1 MKKILLLALFTSM
14 VSAAYAQTDTLTTD
28 KVAAY
33 IDKQVV
39 VKGVVAGAR
48 RFETGERAPLLLI
61 NLDEAYPNTPLTVVL
76 YKEVLEKAKI
86 NEAELT
92 GKKVVASGKIS
103 VFRGRNQLV
112 IEKLEDL
119 KIGN

>member
-1 MKKILLLALFTSM
+1 MKKILLVALFSSL
-14 VSAAYAQTDTLTTD
+14 VSAVYAQSDTLTTD
-28 KVAAY
+28 KVASY
-33 IDKQVV
+33 VDKQVI

-48 RFETGERAPLLLI
+48 RFESGERAPLLLI
-61 NLDEAYPNTPLTVVL
+61 NLDEAYPHTPLTVVL
-76 YKEVLEKAKI
+76 YKEVLEKATIDEK
-86 NEAELT
+86 ELT

-103 VFRGRNQLV
+103 VFKGRNQLV

>member
-1 MKKILLLALFTSM
+1 MKKLLLMALLSCLVGT
-14 VSAAYAQTDTLTTD
+14 AYSQTDTLTTD
-28 KVAAY
+28 KVANY

-76 YKEVLEKAKI
+76 YKEVLEKATIDEK
-86 NEAELT
+86 ELT
-92 GKKVVASGKIS
+92 GKKIVASGKIS

>member
-1 MKKILLLALFTSM
+1 MKKLLLMALLSCA
-14 VSAAYAQTDTLTTD
+14 VSAAYSQTDTLTTD
-28 KVAAY
+28 KVSAY
-33 IDKQVV
+33 VDKQVI

-86 NEAELT
+86 DEQALT
-92 GKKVVASGKIS
+92 GKKIVASGKIS
-103 VFRGRNQLV
+103 VFKGRNQLV

-119 KIGN
+119 KISN

>member
-1 MKKILLLALFTSM
+1 MKKLLLVALLSCL
-14 VSAAYAQTDTLTTD
+14 VSAAYSQDTLTTD

-33 IDKQVV
+33 VDKQVV

-86 NEAELT
+86 DEHALT

-103 VFRGRNQLV
+103 VFKGRNQLV

-119 KIGN
+119 KISN

>member
-1 MKKILLLALFTSM
+1 MKKLLLVALLSCA
-14 VSAAYAQTDTLTTD
+14 VSAVYSQTDTLTTD

-33 IDKQVV
+33 VDKQVV
-39 VKGVVAGAR
+39 VKGTVAGAR

-61 NLDEAYPNTPLTVVL
+61 NLDEAYPNTPLTIVL

-86 NEAELT
+86 DEQALT

-119 KIGN
+119 KISN

>member
-1 MKKILLLALFTSM
+1 MKKLLLVALLSCAL
-14 VSAAYAQTDTLTTD
+14 SAAYSQTDTLTTD
-28 KVAAY
+28 KVTAY
-33 IDKQVV
+33 VDKQVV

-48 RFETGERAPLLLI
+48 RFETGERAPFLLI

-76 YKEVLEKAKI
+76 FKEVLEKTTIDEKT
-86 NEAELT
+86 LT

-103 VFRGRNQLV
+103 VHKGRNQIV

-119 KIGN
+119 KISN

>member
-1 MKKILLLALFTSM
+1 MKKLLLVALLSCL
-14 VSAAYAQTDTLTTD
+14 VSAAYSQTDTLTTD
-28 KVAAY
+28 KVASY
-33 IDKQVV
+33 IDKQVL

-86 NEAELT
+86 NETELT

-103 VFRGRNQLV
+103 VFKGRNQLV

>member
-1 MKKILLLALFTSM
+1 MKKLVLAAILSSL
-14 VSAAYAQTDTLTTD
+14 VSAAYSQTDTLTTD

-33 IDKQVV
+33 VDKQVI

-76 YKEVLEKAKI
+76 YKEVLEKATI
-86 NEAELT
+86 NEQELT

-103 VFRGRNQLV
+103 VYRGRNQLV

>member
-1 MKKILLLALFTSM
+1 MKKLLLVALFSSL
-14 VSAAYAQTDTLTTD
+14 VSAAYSQNDTLTTD
-28 KVAAY
+28 KVASY
-33 IDKQVV
+33 VDKQVI

-61 NLDEAYPNTPLTVVL
+61 NLDEAYPHTPLTVVL
-76 YKEVLEKAKI
+76 YKEVLEKATIEEK
-86 NEAELT
+86 ELT

-103 VFRGRNQLV
+103 VFKGRNQLV

-119 KIGN
+119 KISN